1 MARILTVDGST
12 PAIDPGAFVADGAT
26 IAGRVTLAAGTS
38 VWFGC
43 VLRSERSTIT
53 IGRDTNLQDL
63 TVVHTDEGFPATI
76 GERVTVGHRAILHG
90 CTVEDDALIGMG
102 AILLNGS
109 TVGAGAVVA
118 AGAVVREGQHV
129 PAGTLAVGVPARIRE
144 VELPPLP
151 RRNVAGYK
159 ALAELYR
166 DTSAAERDGGEPS

>member
-1 MARILTVDGST
+1 MARLLTVDGAAPSLH
-12 PAIDPGAFVADGAT
+12 PDAFVADGAT
-26 IAGRVTLAAGTS
+26 VAGRVTLAAGTS

-53 IGRDTNLQDL
+53 VGRDTNLQDL

-90 CTVEDDALIGMG
+90 CTVDDDALIGMG
-102 AILLNGS
+102 AILLNGAH
-109 TVGAGAVVA
+109 VGAGAVVA

-129 PAGTLAVGVPARIRE
+129 PPDTLAVGVPAQIRE
-144 VELPPLP
+144 AQLPPVP
-151 RRNVAGYK
+151 RRNVAGYL

-166 DTSAAERDGGEPS
+166 DATSDGGRPQESS